1 VITREHSNG
10 GKGSGSRRKPGWR
23 RRIRRYLLLQYP
35 RKRKLKGGFLHRWLG
50 DRLFE
55 HRLWKP
61 ERMPFAGGIALGLVI
76 GLMPTYYVQIILAFL
91 LAYALRMNI
100 TAAVLGTLV
109 TNPITTPGI
118 LLLQYRLGIY
128 LIGAPDKTELSRYPG
143 AVQAILDH
151 GKPYLVGSLV
161 SALAAG
167 ALGYGIT
174 LLVWGF
180 VVKARHHEKK
190 GRLEQPG

>member
-1 VITREHSNG
+1 M
-10 GKGSGSRRKPGWR
+10 
-23 RRIRRYLLLQYP
+23 RRYLLRQYP
-35 RKRKLKGGFLHRWLG
+35 RKRKLKGGLLHRMLG

-61 ERMPFAGGIALGLVI
+61 ERMPFAGGIALGLAI
-76 GLMPTYYVQIILAFL
+76 GLMPTYYVQILLAFL

-118 LLLQYRLGIY
+118 LLLQYRLGIR
-128 LIGAPDKTELSRYPG
+128 LIGAPDKTELSHYPG

-161 SALAAG
+161 TALAAG
-167 ALGYGIT
+167 ALGYGLT
-174 LLVWGF
+174 LLLWDYVGK
-180 VVKARHHEKK
+180 VRHPGK
-190 GRLEQPG
+190 GGEAGEQETDGAFLQRESREG

>member
-1 VITREHSNG
+1 MIAREHGNTG
-10 GKGSGSRRKPGWR
+10 AEDGSRRKPGWKR
-23 RRIRRYLLLQYP
+23 RMRRYLLRQYP
-35 RKRKLKGGFLHRWLG
+35 RQRKLKGGFLHRLLG

-61 ERMPFAGGIALGLVI
+61 ERLPFAGGIGLGLVV
-76 GLMPTYYVQIILAFL
+76 GLMPTYYIQIILAFL
-91 LAYALRMNI
+91 LAYALRVNI

-109 TNPITTPGI
+109 TNPLTTPGI

-128 LIGAPDKTELSRYPG
+128 LIGAPDRTELSRYPG

-167 ALGYGIT
+167 ALGYLIT
-174 LLVWGF
+174 LLVWDSAAK
-180 VVKARHHEKK
+180 VRRHDK
-190 GRLEQPG
+190 GGKRGDG

>member
-1 VITREHSNG
+1 MIAQEH
-10 GKGSGSRRKPGWR
+10 GKGGGGGSRRKPGWR
-23 RRIRRYLLLQYP
+23 RRFRRYLLRQYP
-35 RKRKLKGGFLHRWLG
+35 RKRKLKGGFLHRLLG

-61 ERMPFAGGIALGLVI
+61 ERVPFAGGIALGLAI

-91 LAYALRMNI
+91 LAYALKMNI

-118 LLLQYRLGIY
+118 LLLQYRLGIR
-128 LIGAPDKTELSRYPG
+128 LIGAPDKTELSHYPG

-161 SALAAG
+161 TALAAG

-174 LLVWGF
+174 LLVWDYVGK
-180 VVKARHHEKK
+180 VRHHEK
-190 GRLEQPG
+190 GARTAP